1 MSPTPRALACFVL
14 VLASVV
20 SGLMATGPA
29 AAQSGHSHQA
39 PGHTPQPG
47 VGTIDSQ
54 APHQRMAAY
63 QREID
68 QVLADGRGA
77 GLAFAADQNGYPGPL
92 HVLELTRELQ
102 ITAEQEARMRGLF
115 ETMRSEARIRAAR
128 LAAAEAKLAR
138 LFADRA
144 ADESAVRVA
153 VEDAEAARRDVR
165 LVHLLAHLQT
175 HDVLTEAQR
184 QKYHELRWGQV
195 TAR

>member
-1 MSPTPRALACFVL
+1 MSATPRALASVVL
-14 VLASVV
+14 VAASVV
-20 SGLMATGPA
+20 IGVMAAGPA
-29 AAQSGHSHQA
+29 AAQSHSHQP
-39 PGHTPQPG
+39 PGHAPQPG
-47 VGTIDSQ
+47 AAAADTQG
-54 APHQRMAAY
+54 PHQRMAIY

-68 QVLADGRGA
+68 EVLADGRGA

-115 ETMRSEARIRAAR
+115 EAMRSEARVRAGR
-128 LAAAEAKLAR
+128 LAAAEARLAR

-144 ADESAVRVA
+144 ADEGAVRAA
-153 VEDAEAARRDVR
+153 VQDAEAARRDVR

>member
-1 MSPTPRALACFVL
+1 VSAKPRALAPVVG

-20 SGLMATGPA
+20 IGLMAAGPA
-29 AAQSGHSHQA
+29 AAQSHSHQ
-39 PGHTPQPG
+39 PSGHAPQPG
-47 VGTIDSQ
+47 AATVDTQ
-54 APHQRMAAY
+54 APHQRMATY

-68 QVLADGRGA
+68 EVLADGRGA

-115 ETMRSEARIRAAR
+115 ETMRSEARIRAGR
-128 LAAAEAKLAR
+128 LAAAEARLAR

-144 ADESAVRVA
+144 ADERAVRAA
-153 VEDAEAARRDVR
+153 VQDAEAARRDVR